1 MAEMFNVLQHIF
13 LMAHRENINDNSE
26 ETSKSTILVPACPDL
41 YLSDQPSSFNFS
53 LDSPKGFKMID

>member
-26 ETSKSTILVPACPDL
+26 ETSKSMILVPACPDL
-41 YLSDQPSSFNFS
+41 YLSDQPFS
-53 LDSPKGFKMID
+53 LIFHWIAQKVLK